1 MAALALNSRHTEHA
15 NGDVNG
21 DRDDNPRVKRSRV
34 FRLARRALSSVSDVS
49 THHQPSMALDAAA
62 DSSNSHTTRSS
73 HEEEE
78 EDVTVEQIAM
88 PSALDGVWGMFEL
101 RRRPTVTLNGVP
113 LVRDVVEPDSEF
125 VFDVY
130 YRATANASDDR
141 MPEVVF
147 DSDLGRANGGVG
159 AFAHTAASHAHIDD
173 GEDLDAVEHEY
184 PGPSDEEREDDD
196 ERRGANR
203 RRGDDDFA
211 GRGVGGD
218 GGDDDGSSDTNERRA
233 LDDADEDLF
242 TTNAADMISD
252 VIEREFYFGDYGQDG
267 GHEDD
272 YDPDDAN
279 F

>member
-1 MAALALNSRHTEHA
+1 MAALALNSHRTDVA
-15 NGDVNG
+15 NDVNG

-34 FRLARRALSSVSDVS
+34 FRLARRALSSVNDVS
-49 THHQPSMALDAAA
+49 AHAPSMALD
-62 DSSNSHTTRSS
+62 DSSNSNNTATSTG
-73 HEEEE
+73 HED
-78 EDVTVEQIAM
+78 DVTVEQIAM

-130 YRATANASDDR
+130 YRATSNAFDDR

-159 AFAHTAASHAHIDD
+159 ALAHTAASHAHIDD

-184 PGPSDEEREDDD
+184 PGPSDEECDDDD
-196 ERRGANR
+196 ERRRTRGAIRGSNR
-203 RRGDDDFA
+203 RRGAEEDDFA
-211 GRGVGGD
+211 GD
-218 GGDDDGSSDTNERRA
+218 NDGDDNSSDTNERRP
-233 LDDADEDLF
+233 LDDADDDLF

-252 VIEREFYFGDYGQDG
+252 VIEREFYFGDYGQLG
-267 GHEDD
+267 GQEDD